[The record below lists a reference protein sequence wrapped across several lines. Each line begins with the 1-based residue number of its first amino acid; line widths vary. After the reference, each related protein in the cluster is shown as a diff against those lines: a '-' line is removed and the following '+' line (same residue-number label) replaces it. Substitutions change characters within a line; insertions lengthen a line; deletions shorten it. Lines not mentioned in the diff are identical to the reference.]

1 MGCTSGDD
9 QTQTE
14 RAARGATRA
23 CVEGS
28 LIGVYGGYDPNT
40 NPNDNLLRVAIGR
53 YDQNSGGATKI
64 NEVRPKLR

>member
-40 NPNDNLLRVAIGR
+40 NPNDNQKYIQKV
-53 YDQNSGGATKI
+53 SS
-64 NEVRPKLR
+64 